1 MEYDSRKKEE
11 EYWKT
16 KLPHD
21 SDEILETLN
30 PAVRVYST
38 SKELFMLLHKGF
50 FFDNGERFF
59 SINDDGKKCEI
70 ISAKRFVKQK
80 SEALQETS
88 ISGQHLSRL
97 PVMRLYPHTAEL
109 NLYFRISTS
118 MLSMDTMYAAS
129 LVFSFKQWDT
139 HSSLHIDSSR
149 WVWIK
154 WKCEDLCVSSAHFA
168 IRRDDGNFE
177 TTLWQFFSSDK
188 NSYFD
193 IILNRL
199 LGGEEEKLPCIIIHR
214 LEFHPLKMAKIQD
227 ESTFDE
233 DFNHENKLPSDYEG
247 IICRTDTR
255 LKHTTQKDL
264 YFLLCAGIL
273 IDNGTK
279 WFCLCKSTSE
289 KCHMLA
295 AVDIFRN
302 DSNYEL
308 MDRLSLSESRF
319 KEGIQL
325 QNATQYYFTCE
336 LETDMFSSGK
346 LYEIYLVFK
355 FVNGDT
361 KPDADCLMEAYCELN
376 DEKTS
381 TIFAHL
387 SSCEPIP
394 VIKPKKKNTKLR
406 NLWNMPKSKGR
417 GVPKWSISG
426 THNWMKQR
434 NDGWM
439 EVLLSKP
446 FDELEK
452 YNSLNIKLRSLI
464 GSFYGTIVQAIEF
477 RPMERGI

>member
-1 MEYDSRKKEE
+1 MPEILEEYDSWKKEE

-16 KLPHD
+16 KLPDD
-21 SDEILETLN
+21 SEEILERLN
-30 PAVRVYST
+30 PPVKQYST
-38 SKELFMLLHKGF
+38 RKELFMLLHKGF
-50 FFDNGERFF
+50 FFDNDERFF
-59 SINDDGKKCEI
+59 SVNDDGQKCEI

-80 SEALQETS
+80 SKPLQEAPL
-88 ISGQHLSRL
+88 SGQHLLRDESTK
-97 PVMRLYPHTAEL
+97 MYPHTTEL
-109 NLYFRISTS
+109 NLYFQISTS
-118 MLSMDTMYAAS
+118 MLSMDTKYAAS
-129 LVFSFKQWDT
+129 LVFSFREWDT

-177 TTLWQFFSSDK
+177 TTLWHFSSSDK
-188 NSYFD
+188 KSYFD

-214 LEFHPLKMAKIQD
+214 LEFHPLKMASSCFLVKHFIYLIYVY
-227 ESTFDE
+227 ESISDQ
-233 DFNHENKLPSDYEG
+233 DFNHENKLPGDYEG
-247 IICRTDTR
+247 IICRTDLG
-255 LKHTTQKDL
+255 LKYATQEEL

-273 IDNGTK
+273 IDNGRK
-279 WFCLCKSTSE
+279 WFCLCKSTGE

-295 AVDIFRN
+295 AVDIFRH

-336 LETDMFSSGK
+336 LEADMFSSGK

-361 KPDADCLMEAYCELN
+361 KPDADCMMEAYCELN
-376 DEKTS
+376 KEKTS

-394 VIKPKKKNTKLR
+394 VIKPKKKNSKLR
-406 NLWNMPKSKGR
+406 NLWNMPKLKGTR
-417 GVPKWSISG
+417 VPKWSI
-426 THNWMKQR
+426 T
-434 NDGWM
+434 
-439 EVLLSKP
+439 
-446 FDELEK
+446 
-452 YNSLNIKLRSLI
+452 